1 MSEERPY
8 YKTRLRGR
16 GQITIPPEI
25 RERLGI
31 REGADLLFYVN
42 ETGQVIVEHAQIVDP
57 EQTWFWTE
65 KWQQAERESRAD
77 YEKGEYFEFDNAAEA
92 IRFLDALDE
101 EDAKRNAKD
110 QV

>member
-16 GQITIPPEI
+16 GQITLPPEI
-25 RERLGI
+25 RERLQI
-31 REGADLLFYVN
+31 KEGDDVLFFVN
-42 ETGQVIVEHAQIVDP
+42 NEGQIVVEQAQVVDP
-57 EQTWFWTE
+57 EQSWFWTK

-77 YEKGEYFEFDNAAEA
+77 YENGDYFEFDNTEEA
-92 IRFLDALDE
+92 IRFLDKLDE
-101 EDAKRNAKD
+101 EEAKRHAKN

>member
-1 MSEERPY
+1 MSEEIPY

-16 GQITIPPEI
+16 GQITLPPEI
-25 RERLGI
+25 RERLQI
-31 REGADLLFYVN
+31 KEGDDILFFVN
-42 ETGQVIVEHAQIVDP
+42 DEGQIVLEQAQVIDP
-57 EQTWFWTE
+57 EQSWFWTQ

-92 IRFLDALDE
+92 IRFLDHLDE
-101 EDAKRNAKD
+101 EEAKRNAED